1 MTTAEMNRPPGGAF
15 AALSSRS
22 YRIYLLGQSLANTG
36 TWMQSIA
43 QDWLIFDLTHSSTA
57 VGITMALQFLPM
69 LLFGLQAGALADRI
83 PKRRILFTTQTLNAA
98 ATATLAVLTIAGVTK
113 AADVYA
119 FALVSGMIFAF
130 DVPARQSF
138 VTEVVPADR
147 LRAAISLTA
156 AVFQATRL
164 IGPAIASLLI
174 VSVGTGWVFAV
185 NAACYIGPTIGL
197 LMLRPADL
205 RPAPPAARARGT
217 VREAVRYV
225 RGRPEVLW
233 TIFLVGM
240 LGTFGLNFPV
250 VLTAM
255 AKSTFGGD
263 ASTYGLFNIVLGL
276 GSAAGA
282 VLAGAASRTRTRT
295 IVGAAAVFG
304 ILQAA
309 AALAPGIA
317 VFLVLLAAMGFVNLV
332 CQAMA
337 NSSVQLAVDPKLR
350 GRVMGLYMLVFIGG
364 TPVGA
369 PIVGA
374 VTGHYGARAGM
385 LLCGAVPLLAATVT
399 AAALYRS
406 QQHGSS
412 ARRAADLSRLRQYC
426 VAEMSRIGIRSGTL
440 GVPATGLSVEDARP
454 ARVRSRSA
462 RHFHVDHGHP
472 SSLTGATRVP
482 VFPVP
487 ERSGLDKGQQV
498 GVERVGVRGQHP
510 VREARVRLQR
520 AVLHQ
525 LASPGTRSV
534 VGDNLV
540 AVTVHGQDRHADLL
554 QVLAVVL
561 ADELRDTLVLTLRA
575 AHHALTPPV
584 RDDRLRRLH
593 ARLVEIVE
601 RPGRHGP
608 DPDSDDK

>member
-1 MTTAEMNRPPGGAF
+1 VTTAETIRPPGGAF

-22 YRIYLLGQSLANTG
+22 YRIYLMGQSLANTG

-69 LLFGLQAGALADRI
+69 LLLGLHTGALADRV
-83 PKRRILFTTQTLNAA
+83 PKRRILLTTQTLNAA
-98 ATATLAVLTIAGVTK
+98 ATATLAAITVAGVTK

-119 FALVSGMIFAF
+119 FALVSGIIYAF

-138 VTEVVPADR
+138 VTEVVDEDR
-147 LRAAISLTA
+147 LRAAVSLTA

-185 NAACYIGPTIGL
+185 NAACYLGPTIGL
-197 LMLRPADL
+197 LLLRPADL
-205 RPAPPAARARGT
+205 RPAPVVARARGT
-217 VREAVRYV
+217 VLEAARYL

-255 AKSTFGGD
+255 AKSAFGGG

-282 VLAGAASRTRTRT
+282 VLAGASTRSRTRT

-304 ILQAA
+304 LLQAA

-317 VFLVLLAAMGFVNLV
+317 VFVVLLAGMGFVNLI

-337 NSSVQLAVDPKLR
+337 NSSVQLAVDPELR

-364 TPVGA
+364 TPIGA

-374 VTGHYGARAGM
+374 VTSHYGARAGM
-385 LLCGAVPLLAATVT
+385 LLCGLVPVLAAAVT
-399 AAALYRS
+399 AAALS
-406 QQHGSS
+406 
-412 ARRAADLSRLRQYC
+412 RRRRRTRTGTAGFADTGPIALP
-426 VAEMSRIGIRSGTL
+426 SRI
-440 GVPATGLSVEDARP
+440 
-454 ARVRSRSA
+454 
-462 RHFHVDHGHP
+462 
-472 SSLTGATRVP
+472 
-482 VFPVP
+482 
-487 ERSGLDKGQQV
+487 
-498 GVERVGVRGQHP
+498 
-510 VREARVRLQR
+510 
-520 AVLHQ
+520 
-525 LASPGTRSV
+525 
-534 VGDNLV
+534 
-540 AVTVHGQDRHADLL
+540 
-554 QVLAVVL
+554 
-561 ADELRDTLVLTLRA
+561 
-575 AHHALTPPV
+575 
-584 RDDRLRRLH
+584 
-593 ARLVEIVE
+593 
-601 RPGRHGP
+601 
-608 DPDSDDK
+608 

>member
-1 MTTAEMNRPPGGAF
+1 MHKHKGDQEGLSVTTAETIRPPGGAF

-22 YRIYLLGQSLANTG
+22 YRIYLMGQSLANTG

-57 VGITMALQFLPM
+57 VGITMALQFLPI
-69 LLFGLQAGALADRI
+69 LLLGLHTGALADRV
-83 PKRRILFTTQTLNAA
+83 PKRRILLTTQTLNAA
-98 ATATLAVLTIAGVTK
+98 ATATLAAITVAGVTK

-119 FALVSGMIFAF
+119 FALVSGIIYAF

-138 VTEVVPADR
+138 VTEVVDEDR

-197 LMLRPADL
+197 LLLRPADL
-205 RPAPPAARARGT
+205 RAAPAAAGARGT
-217 VREAVRYV
+217 VGEAVRYL

-255 AKSTFGGD
+255 AKSAFGGG

-282 VLAGAASRTRTRT
+282 VLAGAGTRSSTRT

-304 ILQAA
+304 LLQAA
-309 AALAPGIA
+309 AALAPGVA
-317 VFLVLLAAMGFVNLV
+317 VFLVLLVAMGFVNLI

-337 NSSVQLAVDPKLR
+337 NSSVQLAVDPELR

-364 TPVGA
+364 TPIGA

-374 VTGHYGARAGM
+374 VTSHYGARAGM
-385 LLCGAVPLLAATVT
+385 LLCGVVPVLAAAVT
-399 AAALYRS
+399 AVALSGR
-406 QQHGSS
+406 G
-412 ARRAADLSRLRQYC
+412 RRARTGAAGFADTGPISLP
-426 VAEMSRIGIRSGTL
+426 SRI
-440 GVPATGLSVEDARP
+440 
-454 ARVRSRSA
+454 
-462 RHFHVDHGHP
+462 
-472 SSLTGATRVP
+472 
-482 VFPVP
+482 
-487 ERSGLDKGQQV
+487 
-498 GVERVGVRGQHP
+498 
-510 VREARVRLQR
+510 
-520 AVLHQ
+520 
-525 LASPGTRSV
+525 
-534 VGDNLV
+534 
-540 AVTVHGQDRHADLL
+540 
-554 QVLAVVL
+554 
-561 ADELRDTLVLTLRA
+561 
-575 AHHALTPPV
+575 
-584 RDDRLRRLH
+584 
-593 ARLVEIVE
+593 
-601 RPGRHGP
+601 
-608 DPDSDDK
+608 